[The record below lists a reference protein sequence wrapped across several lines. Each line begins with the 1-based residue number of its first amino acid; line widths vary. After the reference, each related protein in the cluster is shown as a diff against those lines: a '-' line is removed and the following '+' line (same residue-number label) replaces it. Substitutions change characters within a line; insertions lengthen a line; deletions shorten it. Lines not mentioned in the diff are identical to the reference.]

1 MPFIGRGGS
10 SPPSDTNRL
19 HGYLLEPDVQPWGA
33 PLVTTS
39 RWSLKQADLLHELLD
54 QDSALVLG
62 GLSQIRL
69 A

>member
-19 HGYLLEPDVQPWGA
+19 HGYLLEPGRSALGA
-33 PLVTTS
+33 QLMTTS
-39 RWSLKQADLLHELLD
+39 RWSGKQADLLHELLD